1 MRLKNKNAIITGS
14 ANGIGKAIAELFA
27 KEGANVI
34 VADIEEDAGLSTAEN
49 INKESGNAKYIKVD
63 TSDIAS
69 VQNMVQSGSNMVQ
82 NRAKNMVQT
91 LFKWSSNCGSN
102 VAQNRS
108 MCGLKLSNLPV
119 CNCMIFPV

>member
-69 VQNMVQSGSNMVQ
+69 VQNMVQSAITEYGEINILV
-82 NRAKNMVQT
+82 NNAAAFVFGK
-91 LFKWSSNCGSN
+91 
-102 VAQNRS
+102 
-108 MCGLKLSNLPV
+108 
-119 CNCMIFPV
+119 I

>member
-34 VADIEEDAGLSTAEN
+34 VADIEEDAGLNTAEN

-63 TSDIAS
+63 TSDTAS
-69 VQNMVQSGSNMVQ
+69 VQNMVQSAITEYGEINILIS
-82 NRAKNMVQT
+82 T
-91 LFKWSSNCGSN
+91 LIS
-102 VAQNRS
+102 
-108 MCGLKLSNLPV
+108 
-119 CNCMIFPV
+119 